1 MTEHTAEMTDGT
13 TDDTTGLTDNTD
25 EIPLPEA
32 VVSEAER
39 LTALAAEAVDDAAKA
54 AYRRERDRL
63 VADHDYTARL
73 RDEDRTLVL
82 YPDEWVTDG
91 TVQFDKI
98 DDTDRAIEV
107 PLGPQEGD
115 SWAEVEAHNQSIVE
129 AVSKDASALH
139 AKNVRAFADFMGN
152 HYLQPLDTATAEQ
165 LTEFYAEYYPRN
177 AWASERQQA
186 LVEESIRMAF
196 SHADASYPL

>member
-1 MTEHTAEMTDGT
+1 MTDHTPEMTD
-13 TDDTTGLTDNTD
+13 DTADS
-25 EIPLPEA
+25 PLPED

-39 LTALAAEAVDDAAKA
+39 LTALAADAVDNAAKA

-63 VADHDYTARL
+63 VADHDYSARL
-73 RDEDRTLVL
+73 REEDSTLVL
-82 YPDEWVTDG
+82 YPAGWTEDG
-91 TVQFDKI
+91 TVQFDRI

-115 SWAEVEAHNQSIVE
+115 NWAAVEAHNQSIVE
-129 AVSKDASALH
+129 AVAEDASALH

-165 LTEFYAEYYPRN
+165 LTVFYEEYYPRN

-186 LVEESIRMAF
+186 VVEASIRIAF
-196 SHADASYPL
+196 RLTDASYPL

>member
-1 MTEHTAEMTDGT
+1 M
-13 TDDTTGLTDNTD
+13 TDDTADS
-25 EIPLPEA
+25 PLPED

-39 LTALAAEAVDDAAKA
+39 LTALAADAVDNAAKA

-63 VADHDYTARL
+63 VADHDYSARL
-73 RDEDRTLVL
+73 REEDSTLVL
-82 YPDEWVTDG
+82 YPAGWTEDG
-91 TVQFDKI
+91 TVQFDRI

-115 SWAEVEAHNQSIVE
+115 NWAAVEAHNQSIVE
-129 AVSKDASALH
+129 AVAEDASALH

-165 LTEFYAEYYPRN
+165 LTVFYEEYYPRN

-186 LVEESIRMAF
+186 VVEASIRIAF
-196 SHADASYPL
+196 RLTDASYPL

>member
-1 MTEHTAEMTDGT
+1 MTEHSTESADGT
-13 TDDTTGLTDNTD
+13 ADT
-25 EIPLPEA
+25 PLPED

-39 LTALAAEAVDDAAKA
+39 LTALAADAVDDAAA
-54 AYRRERDRL
+54 TAYRRERDRL
-63 VADHDYTARL
+63 VGNYDYTARL
-73 RDEDRTLVL
+73 READSTLVL
-82 YPDEWVTDG
+82 YPDEWTEDG
-91 TVQFDKI
+91 TVQFDRI

-115 SWAEVEAHNQSIVE
+115 NWAAVEAHNQSIVE
-129 AVSKDASALH
+129 AVAAEASAIH
-139 AKNVRAFADFMGN
+139 AENVRSFADFMGN

-165 LTEFYAEYYPRN
+165 LTEFYEEYYPRN

-196 SHADASYPL
+196 RLTDASYPL